1 MFQEIIKYLVNTDN
15 VSIIIWYLV
24 SMTRYL
30 VIVLYEIYQRM
41 LIALYL
47 VMN

>member
-24 SMTRYL
+24 SMTRYP
-30 VIVLYEIYQRM
+30 VIVLYEIYQIM